1 MICEAAWK
9 KWHLS
14 VTTGNTW
21 NEWNYEWFFFLCYS
35 LILYKFLSLFSFF
48 VICIHLLWKQMSYIC
63 PKKGLDPCLKRAF
76 YCDTLLSSARIV
88 QSSWTFWWMIT
99 TQWDLSV
106 LIYEVCMIVNAWR
119 RYTWRVS
126 RSICV
131 RVSCI
136 GQPFHNVC
144 PQIYITFRRWWTIN
158 VGKERCW
165 EWMPDARER
174 WINTLLQYFW
184 CIVCKLFRCVI
195 RFQTTNNTRKH
206 GTVGQCSHRSMCSLR
221 NC

>member
-1 MICEAAWK
+1 MFILQPMCTIHYTCINNVIDLWSCLEKMASECDNWKYMKWMKLWMI
-9 KWHLS
+9 
-14 VTTGNTW
+14 
-21 NEWNYEWFFFLCYS
+21 FFLCYS
-35 LILYKFLSLFSFF
+35 LWFYTNSCPCSVFF
-48 VICIHLLWKQMSYIC
+48 VICKHLLWKQMSYIC

-131 RVSCI
+131 
-136 GQPFHNVC
+136 
-144 PQIYITFRRWWTIN
+144 
-158 VGKERCW
+158 
-165 EWMPDARER
+165 
-174 WINTLLQYFW
+174 
-184 CIVCKLFRCVI
+184 
-195 RFQTTNNTRKH
+195 
-206 GTVGQCSHRSMCSLR
+206 
-221 NC
+221 

>member
-1 MICEAAWK
+1 MKLLGKNGIWVWQLEI
-9 KWHLS
+9 HEM
-14 VTTGNTW
+14 
-21 NEWNYEWFFFLCYS
+21 NETMND
-35 LILYKFLSLFSFF
+35 LFSCVIPYDFIQILVPVQFFF
-48 VICIHLLWKQMSYIC
+48 VICKHLLWKQMSYIC

-131 RVSCI
+131 
-136 GQPFHNVC
+136 
-144 PQIYITFRRWWTIN
+144 
-158 VGKERCW
+158 
-165 EWMPDARER
+165 
-174 WINTLLQYFW
+174 
-184 CIVCKLFRCVI
+184 
-195 RFQTTNNTRKH
+195 
-206 GTVGQCSHRSMCSLR
+206 
-221 NC
+221 